1 MAIVS
6 KKDTSIET
14 LRGLAIILVVMG
26 HVIGSAADG
35 GMKVA
40 DDSFLRHLYYTFQYL
55 RMPLFTVIS
64 GWVYALWPAQNG
76 QIIDFNIKKIRRL
89 LFPLFLVGGIY
100 YTMQSVIPGTNFS
113 YELKDIWRIL
123 VFPYTFYWYLQSLF
137 IVFVLISF
145 VDAYGLINKFS
156 RFLVFF
162 IVTLFFLLIRD
173 MVIPQEFPNYFG
185 FKGAIYLFPFFVIGI
200 GIKRFKQQLSNR
212 VFVWLCAAILIVG
225 LVIQQLIWYQ
235 VINYNLSSS
244 GGLGLIIGVTGVV
257 VCLRINFSVKWLVW
271 MGSYAYTIYLFHSFG
286 TSGGR
291 IILHKLGLTFTPIVF
306 FISLALGLFLPIL
319 LEEIFKRFG
328 ITRLL
333 FLGRSFKKKK

>member
-89 LFPLFLVGGIY
+89 LIPLFLVGGIY

-156 RFLVFF
+156 GFLVFF

-173 MVIPQEFPNYFG
+173 MVIPQSSPIILVLKVPFIYFHFLLSALALSG
-185 FKGAIYLFPFFVIGI
+185 
-200 GIKRFKQQLSNR
+200 LSN
-212 VFVWLCAAILIVG
+212 
-225 LVIQQLIWYQ
+225 
-235 VINYNLSSS
+235 N
-244 GGLGLIIGVTGVV
+244 
-257 VCLRINFSVKWLVW
+257 
-271 MGSYAYTIYLFHSFG
+271 
-286 TSGGR
+286 
-291 IILHKLGLTFTPIVF
+291 
-306 FISLALGLFLPIL
+306 
-319 LEEIFKRFG
+319 
-328 ITRLL
+328 
-333 FLGRSFKKKK
+333 